1 MIEKPTRKIF
11 LDVGAHIGQTL
22 GEAIKDDY
30 LFDVIHCFEPMSEP
44 FAALGKMVR
53 EVGAKPDPQNQNAF
67 KLGEKTIILNNFG
80 LADIPGERI
89 VYGSGVGA
97 SLYEGDRRHADQD
110 IDRSL
115 TATCA
120 FVEASDYFRQ
130 HFARNDLLIMKMNC
144 EGAEVEILKNLLE
157 SREIF
162 KISSVM
168 IDFDA
173 FKIEGMQTEPRKLL
187 RQFRAVG
194 FQNYSLRFE
203 VMRGGRKG
211 HRTHHGNIRNWLEGL
226 PITKAIVKNPRP
238 FGLRRR
244 IERWLMRHIK
254 RQIKMRAP

>member
-1 MIEKPTRKIF
+1 MMEKPTRKIF

-22 GEAIKDDY
+22 QEAIKDDY
-30 LFDVIHCFEPMSEP
+30 LFDAIHCFEPMSEP
-44 FAALGKMVR
+44 FAALGKMAR
-53 EVGAKPDPQNQNAF
+53 EANAKPDPQNQNVF

-80 LADIPGERI
+80 LANISGERI

-97 SLYEGDRRHADQD
+97 SLYGGDRRHEEQN

-130 HFARNDLLIMKMNC
+130 HFVQNDLLIVKMNC

-157 SREIF
+157 SGEIF
-162 KISSVM
+162 KIANVM

-173 FKIEGMQTEPRKLL
+173 RKIKNMRTEPYKLIKRFRK
-187 RQFRAVG
+187 QGFR
-194 FQNYSLRFE
+194 NYNLHFE
-203 VMRGGRKG
+203 VMMGG
-211 HRTHHGNIRNWLEGL
+211 TYAIRNWLESL
-226 PITKAIVKNPRP
+226 SFAKTIIKNPYP

-244 IERWLMRHIK
+244 MKYWFMRYIQ
-254 RQIKMRAP
+254 RSIKMIAWRFNEL

>member
-1 MIEKPTRKIF
+1 MMEKPTRKIF

-22 GEAIKDDY
+22 QEAIKDDY

-53 EVGAKPDPQNQNAF
+53 EVGAKPDPQNQNVF

-97 SLYEGDRRHADQD
+97 SLYEGARRHAEQD

-130 HFARNDLLIMKMNC
+130 HFVRNDLLVVKMNC

-157 SREIF
+157 SGEIF
-162 KISSVM
+162 KIASVM

-173 FKIEGMQTEPRKLL
+173 RRIKDMRTEPYKLIKRFRK
-187 RQFRAVG
+187 QGFR
-194 FQNYSLRFE
+194 NYNLHFE
-203 VMRGGRKG
+203 VMLSG
-211 HRTHHGNIRNWLEGL
+211 TYEIRNWLESL
-226 PITKAIVKNPRP
+226 SFAKTIIKNPRP
-238 FGLRRR
+238 FGLKRRTR
-244 IERWLMRHIK
+244 YWLKRYIK
-254 RQIKMRAP
+254 RFIKMMAP

>member
-1 MIEKPTRKIF
+1 MMEKQTRKIF
-11 LDVGAHIGQTL
+11 LDVGAHIGETL
-22 GEAIKDDY
+22 VEAIKDDY

-53 EVGAKPDPQNQNAF
+53 EEGAKPDPQNQNVF

-80 LADIPGERI
+80 LANISGERI

-97 SLYEGDRRHADQD
+97 SLYGGDRRHEEQN

-130 HFARNDLLIMKMNC
+130 HFVRNDLLIVKMNC

-157 SREIF
+157 SGEIF
-162 KISSVM
+162 KITSVM

-173 FKIEGMQTEPRKLL
+173 CKIKDMRTEPYKLIKHFRK
-187 RQFRAVG
+187 QGFR
-194 FQNYSLRFE
+194 NYNLHFE
-203 VMRGGRKG
+203 VMMGG
-211 HRTHHGNIRNWLEGL
+211 TNAIRNWFESLSS
-226 PITKAIVKNPRP
+226 TKTIIKNPYP

-244 IERWLMRHIK
+244 MKYWFMRYIK
-254 RQIKMRAP
+254 RSIKMIAWRFNELK